1 MVLQN
6 ALANAAQNPQL
17 ISVFQKETQLLCTLD
32 HPNIVSCYGMIT
44 RHNGDLLMY
53 CVMERLEIDL
63 FAAITNGIQPLGK
76 DKPSLFVD
84 LLASFVSALAY
95 LHSPVSTHTCLFK
108 LFSNLRLSLFF
119 EKDVYLYQ
127 FMCVKIF
134 EHKKMYSENVGRQLD
149 KKPIVHRDLKPQNI
163 MLDKN
168 NVLKVIDFGL
178 AKETLS
184 GVGSTQNLKGTEIW
198 MAPEQVWCAL

>member
-1 MVLQN
+1 MFL
-6 ALANAAQNPQL
+6 
-17 ISVFQKETQLLCTLD
+17 K
-32 HPNIVSCYGMIT
+32 G
-44 RHNGDLLMY
+44 
-53 CVMERLEIDL
+53 
-63 FAAITNGIQPLGK
+63 
-76 DKPSLFVD
+76 
-84 LLASFVSALAY
+84 
-95 LHSPVSTHTCLFK
+95 VST
-108 LFSNLRLSLFF
+108 
-119 EKDVYLYQ
+119 
-127 FMCVKIF
+127 
-134 EHKKMYSENVGRQLD
+134 QLD